1 MNRILPSATFI
12 AALLAFVFAA
22 FVWVAVF
29 AVVWPDLAY
38 SAEAM
43 AEAPWSGLSAI
54 VMPHVM
60 QGIGMIVSAVFLYLA
75 NLARLYLG
83 IAISEKDV
91 ARVHSAAMTEVTAAI
106 QRNSSDPIGDAVRY
120 MRGEGSGKS
129 VRRLKASDAALTE
142 IARAKLA
149 TQTQSGSERPDAYS
163 RL

>member
-1 MNRILPSATFI
+1 MNRILPSA
-12 AALLAFVFAA
+12 ALVAFL
-22 FVWVAVF
+22 FVLGFGAMIWTLTVAS
-29 AVVWPDLAY
+29 VWPAPTY
-38 SAEAM
+38 AAEMAAEVT
-43 AEAPWSGLSAI
+43 AEAPWTGLSAI

-75 NLARLYLG
+75 NLARLYLR

-91 ARVHSAAMTEVTAAI
+91 SRMHSAAMTEVTAAI

-149 TQTQSGSERPDAYS
+149 VAASQKRK
-163 RL
+163 